1 MSARRGKSD
10 RPDGGGDSLSPPSAA
25 TGEAADEII
34 DEARRRTVSRREL
47 ASSPLLGDISPEVGE
62 IDEAAVAE
70 ALEADPDELL
80 SLLVEM
86 TRATDVRLRALAK
99 SLAARIFVDL
109 ARTRP
114 PDSRGIGRIVRQR
127 YRPDLGDLDLEG
139 SIDALL
145 AARAERRLVDP
156 EELTVRAW
164 GKPSTSWCLVVDRSG
179 SMHGGPLATAAIA
192 AAAIAARA
200 DDRYAVLSFSR
211 DVVAV
216 KAMWERR
223 GVDDVIDRVLALRGH
238 GTTDVAKALLAA
250 AQQQETVVG
259 GRRITV
265 LLSDCRATE
274 PGDVAAAARCIDE
287 LVILAPEADAVE
299 AAELAGRVGARW
311 APVDGPA
318 SIVAALASVLDR

>member
-1 MSARRGKSD
+1 M
-10 RPDGGGDSLSPPSAA
+10 
-25 TGEAADEII
+25 
-34 DEARRRTVSRREL
+34 SRREL
-47 ASSPLLGDISPEVGE
+47 ATSPLLEDISPEVGE

-80 SLLVEM
+80 SLLAEM
-86 TRATDVRLRALAK
+86 TRATDVQLRAAAK

-109 ARTRP
+109 ARTEK
-114 PDSRGIGRIVRQR
+114 PDARGIGRIVRQR
-127 YRPDLGDLDLEG
+127 YRPDRGDIDLDG
-139 SIDALL
+139 SADALL

-156 EELTVRAW
+156 EDLTIRAW

-179 SMHGGPLATAAIA
+179 SMHGGPLATAALA

-200 DDRYAVLSFSR
+200 DGEYAVLSFGR

-238 GTTDVAKALLAA
+238 GTTDVAKALLVA
-250 AQQQETVVG
+250 AQQHGTVLG

-274 PGDVAAAARCIDE
+274 PGDVVAAARGIDE
-287 LVILAPEADAVE
+287 LVILAPEGDTVE
-299 AAELAGRVGARW
+299 AAELARTVGARW
-311 APVDGPA
+311 ATVDGA
-318 SIVAALASVLDR
+318 SSIVAAMASVLDR